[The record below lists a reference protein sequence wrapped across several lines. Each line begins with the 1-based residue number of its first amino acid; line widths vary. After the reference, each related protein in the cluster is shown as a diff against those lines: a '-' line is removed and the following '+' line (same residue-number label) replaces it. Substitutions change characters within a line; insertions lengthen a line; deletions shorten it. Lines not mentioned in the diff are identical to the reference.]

1 MKKRIAIII
10 DVLIAISGLALV
22 FSAFYNLSL
31 YLCLPLGLFL
41 ILMGITGVIAATE
54 IPDDKKIE
62 KDQQ

>member
-10 DVLIAISGLALV
+10 GVLIAISGLALV
-22 FSAFYNLSL
+22 FSAFYNLSF

>member
-1 MKKRIAIII
+1 MKKRIAMIIGA
-10 DVLIAISGLALV
+10 LIAISGLALV

-54 IPDDKKIE
+54 IPDDKK
-62 KDQQ
+62 

>member
-1 MKKRIAIII
+1 MKKRIAMIIG
-10 DVLIAISGLALV
+10 VLIAISGLALV

-31 YLCLPLGLFL
+31 YLCMPLGLFL

-62 KDQQ
+62 KDKQ

>member
-1 MKKRIAIII
+1 MKKRIAMIIG
-10 DVLIAISGLALV
+10 VLIAISGLALV

-31 YLCLPLGLFL
+31 YLCVPLGLFL

-62 KDQQ
+62 KDKQ

>member
-10 DVLIAISGLALV
+10 GVFIAISGLALV

-31 YLCLPLGLFL
+31 YLCVPLGLFL

-54 IPDDKKIE
+54 IPDDKK
-62 KDQQ
+62 

>member
-10 DVLIAISGLALV
+10 GVFIAISGLALV

-31 YLCLPLGLFL
+31 YLCVPLGLFL

-54 IPDDKKIE
+54 ISNDKK
-62 KDQQ
+62 

>member
-1 MKKRIAIII
+1 MKKCVAMAIG
-10 DVLIAISGLALV
+10 VLIAIGGLALV

-54 IPDDKKIE
+54 ITGNKNIE
-62 KDQQ
+62 RDER

>member
-10 DVLIAISGLALV
+10 GVLIAISGLALV

-31 YLCLPLGLFL
+31 YLCLPLGLLL

-54 IPDDKKIE
+54 IPDDKK
-62 KDQQ
+62 

>member
-10 DVLIAISGLALV
+10 GVLIAISGLALV

-31 YLCLPLGLFL
+31 YLCVPLGLFL
-41 ILMGITGVIAATE
+41 VLMGVSGVIAATE

-62 KDQQ
+62 KDKQ

>member
-10 DVLIAISGLALV
+10 GVLIAISGLALV

-41 ILMGITGVIAATE
+41 ILMGITDVIAATE

>member
-1 MKKRIAIII
+1 MKKRIAMIIG
-10 DVLIAISGLALV
+10 VLIAISGLVLV

-31 YLCLPLGLFL
+31 YLCMPLGLFL

-62 KDQQ
+62 KDKQ

>member
-10 DVLIAISGLALV
+10 GVFIAISGLALV

-31 YLCLPLGLFL
+31 YLCVPLGLFL

-54 IPDDKKIE
+54 IPNDKKIE
-62 KDQQ
+62 KDKQ

>member
-10 DVLIAISGLALV
+10 GVLIAISGLALV

>member
-10 DVLIAISGLALV
+10 GVLIAISGLALV

-31 YLCLPLGLFL
+31 YLCVPLGLFL
-41 ILMGITGVIAATE
+41 LLMGITGVIAATE

-62 KDQQ
+62 KDKQ